1 MKIKTKKKIKVL
13 VCVFSVLAVVL
24 LAAYG
29 IYMGTTLSIDDVN
42 KYVVEHSERNAD
54 EFYSIYPDSSDYAFF
69 IAQNG
74 DSSKPQEMYV
84 FERLDFFTR
93 YKLIDEVRSASNVGV
108 YSYRSPDG
116 LKYRL
121 PLENFVF
128 FSDNQKHICKCVYVV
143 STNGIEKTYE
153 TGVRYG
159 ALYFDLVNIG
169 KAFNVT
175 TKIINLKFYDE
186 KGNLIE
192 EFDMP
197 NDVVQY

>member
-1 MKIKTKKKIKVL
+1 MKINTKKQIKRLLCVLSVL
-13 VCVFSVLAVVL
+13 VVVL

-74 DSSKPQEMYV
+74 DSSKP
-84 FERLDFFTR
+84 
-93 YKLIDEVRSASNVGV
+93 IDEVRSASNVGV

-128 FSDNQKHICKCVYVV
+128 FSDNQKHIRKCVYVV

-186 KGNLIE
+186 EGNLIE